1 LNFFLPDRK
10 YVTVSRFSISE
21 LVLPVYKENGVHEN
35 SATAW
40 IMSSFSMTCVNG
52 SDIMKISACSEV
64 HQQAGDFVM
73 HWYVGEM
80 SISIK

>member
-1 LNFFLPDRK
+1 LIFFLPDRK
-10 YVTVSRFSISE
+10 YVTGSRFSISE
-21 LVLPVYKENGVHEN
+21 LVLPVYKENGAHEN
-35 SATAW
+35 SAW
-40 IMSSFSMTCVNG
+40 IMSSFSVTCVNG

-80 SISIK
+80 SISVK